1 MAKKSKGILDILMV
15 LPWWFSVTISALVYL
30 TLAIVLPSIE
40 FKSPLFNGFQMG
52 LSHFAAFLALVLLI
66 PAPISAFNAWRKR
79 KLLDRQKSV
88 TTIRELSWREL
99 EELVAEVYRRQG
111 YQVTENSRGGSD
123 GGVDIRLQKDGALHF
138 IQCKQWKS
146 QKIGVTVVCELYGVM
161 AAEGAASA
169 SVVCSGI
176 FTQEAK
182 NFAFGKNIDLVD
194 GPQLASMLK
203 QVQKT
208 NVPARVRQKTE
219 NHARLVCSKCGSP
232 LVRRKAKKG
241 NNRGNEFYGCSTF
254 PKCRYTRNIN

>member
-1 MAKKSKGILDILMV
+1 MV
-15 LPWWFSVTISALVYL
+15 
-30 TLAIVLPSIE
+30 
-40 FKSPLFNGFQMG
+40 
-52 LSHFAAFLALVLLI
+52 
-66 PAPISAFNAWRKR
+66 R
-79 KLLDRQKSV
+79 
-88 TTIRELSWREL
+88 
-99 EELVAEVYRRQG
+99 
-111 YQVTENSRGGSD
+111 
-123 GGVDIRLQKDGALHF
+123 
-138 IQCKQWKS
+138 
-146 QKIGVTVVCELYGVM
+146 ELYGVM

-208 NVPARVRQKTE
+208 NVPASVRQKIE

-241 NNRGNEFYGCSTF
+241 NNQGNEFYGCSTF